1 MNVVM
6 IMNDT
11 LRYDHVG
18 ANGNDWIHT
27 PNLDRFAAESAVF
40 DRHYL
45 ASFPTIPNRHELM
58 KGRFGAPFRP
68 RGLSL
73 FNNGDIFP
81 T

>member
-1 MNVVM
+1 M

-18 ANGNDWIHT
+18 ANGNDWIQT

-45 ASFPTIPNRHELM
+45 A
-58 KGRFGAPFRP
+58 
-68 RGLSL
+68 
-73 FNNGDIFP
+73 
-81 T
+81 